1 MRVMVAM
8 SGGVDSSVAAA
19 LMVEAGHEVVGI
31 TMKLRAASPGERA
44 GRGGSCCS
52 PDDLD
57 DARVACDALGIPHY
71 VVDYQDLFRRNV
83 IEPFAAAYLAGRTP
97 NPCVLCN
104 DHVKF
109 APLLD
114 RAKALGCE
122 RLVTGHYARITREAD
137 GSVALR
143 QGVDTA
149 KDQSYFLF
157 GLPADALPQVDFPL
171 GGLSK
176 PEVRA
181 IAHRFNLPN
190 ADKAD
195 SEDICFVPEGKY
207 VPVVE
212 RVVGA
217 AAVPGA
223 GAIVHADGRQL
234 GNHGGVHRFTV
245 GQRKGL
251 GVSGADRLYV
261 LDVNGKTDTVTV
273 GPRASLLA
281 DGLVLR
287 DLRWLTTAPAE
298 TVVVRIRYRHPG
310 VSATVHLDPF
320 DTTRATLRFAE
331 PQSAVAPGQAAVCYV
346 GDRVVGGGWI
356 DAAIPTAEVAA
367 ARTAARTAGRSNEDV
382 VEAAPGATRA
392 QLVEGPDGRG

>member
-1 MRVMVAM
+1 
-8 SGGVDSSVAAA
+8 
-19 LMVEAGHEVVGI
+19 VGI
-31 TMKLRAASPGERA
+31 TMKLRPASPAEKA

-52 PDDLD
+52 PDDLN
-57 DARVACDALGIPHY
+57 DARAACDALGIAHY

-114 RAKALGCE
+114 RAQALGCE
-122 RLVTGHYARITREAD
+122 RLITGHYARLTREAD
-137 GSVALR
+137 GTVALR

-157 GLPADALPQVDFPL
+157 GLPADALPRVDFPL

-195 SEDICFVPEGKY
+195 SEDICFVPEGNY

-217 AAVPGA
+217 EAVPAA
-223 GAIVHADGRQL
+223 GPIVHADGRNL
-234 GNHGGVHRFTV
+234 GTHAGVHRFTV

-251 GVSGADRLYV
+251 GVAGTDRLYV
-261 LDVNGKTDTVTV
+261 LDVNGETDTVTV
-273 GPRASLLA
+273 GPKAHLAA

-287 DLRWLTTAPAE
+287 DLRWLTAE
-298 TVVVRIRYRHPG
+298 PQTEVLVRIRYRHPG
-310 VSATVHLDPF
+310 VHATVRVDALDP
-320 DTTRATLRFAE
+320 TRATLRFAE

-356 DAAIPTAEVAA
+356 DRAIPAADRAEDRISKGALVGPGA
-367 ARTAARTAGRSNEDV
+367 ARADRSLPVIAETAKAGTSI
-382 VEAAPGATRA
+382 A
-392 QLVEGPDGRG
+392 EGLDGR